1 MRNSLTKSPYILFFI
16 SIILALIS
24 SFYLW
29 NKITPYSFVAASFS
43 YFWFIQLAI
52 INLLG
57 FESKARKTLSWTSL
71 FLSFTT
77 FINLNNNWLITLWKY
92 ELLFIMGIILGY
104 WLLKFKSQIKVYY
117 FIFLCLATVF
127 TLIYIGLLIL
137 YNQFNSSYFTSAYV
151 ILSSLILLYFITGI
165 QRLFKK
171 VP

>member
-1 MRNSLTKSPYILFFI
+1 MRNVLTKSPYILFFI

-52 INLLG
+52 IHLLG

-92 ELLFIMGIILGY
+92 ELLFILGIILGY